1 MNSIS
6 IVGAAASTASSLVQA
21 TLLPVDCLQF
31 RTSFSVIVNAPYKSA
46 APLFGPLG
54 ERVWVGPQ
62 WNPKFIYPQ
71 PGRDVEGAVFT
82 VYREPDTELW
92 MNTIFDFDRRH
103 IQYVYSV
110 ADLLLTIVDLRFE
123 ELTESSTRA
132 DVVFTRTALRPE
144 GNQRITMM
152 ATNDRKARSV
162 WTEKIAAYLEKAKSQ
177 TITEGRKR
185 VVPQFETHSPCP
197 GS

>member
-6 IVGAAASTASSLVQA
+6 AVGAASSTAQNLAQA
-21 TLLPVDCLQF
+21 ALLPAETCLHV
-31 RTSFSVIVNAPYKSA
+31 RTSFSIIVDAPYKIA
-46 APLFGPLG
+46 APLFGPIG

-71 PGRDVEGAVFT
+71 PGRDIEGAVFT

-103 IQYVYSV
+103 IQYVYFV

-123 ELTESSTRA
+123 ELTESSTRT
-132 DVVFTRTALRPE
+132 DVVFTRTALTPE

-152 ATNDRKARSV
+152 AANDRKARSV
-162 WTEKIAAYLEKAKSQ
+162 WTEKIAAYLKRANSQ
-177 TITEGRKR
+177 SVTEG
-185 VVPQFETHSPCP
+185 
-197 GS
+197 